1 MLEII
6 PQRTRETIQFLV
18 ALTESVRYIVGMEKL
33 TKTPRTK
40 YFGISAYQGKLSII
54 VSYSYSTRSRLTQG
68 QLMTRGILSYD
79 TLDSMV
85 LALMGEAIKANL
97 RPSAMF
103 MREVKDSLKNLLAV

>member
-40 YFGISAYQGKLSII
+40 YFGFSAYQGTLSVII
-54 VSYSYSTRSRLTQG
+54 SYSYSVRCRLKQG
-68 QLMTRGILSYD
+68 QLTVKGVPTVETLESMT
-79 TLDSMV
+79 
-85 LALMGEAIKANL
+85 LAFMGEAIKKDL
-97 RPSAMF
+97 RPSALF